1 MVWNDAKIIP
11 DEKALLV
18 CATYER
24 IYKGFYVD
32 GNYWSAE
39 GRMMK
44 INPRKWIYEKDLI
57 IDSFLT

>member
-1 MVWNDAKIIP
+1 MVWNDAKITP
-11 DEKALLV
+11 DDGALLI

-24 IYKGFYVD
+24 IYKAFYAD
-32 GNYWSAE
+32 GNYWSTE

-44 INPRKWIYEKDLI
+44 INPRKWIYEKDLV